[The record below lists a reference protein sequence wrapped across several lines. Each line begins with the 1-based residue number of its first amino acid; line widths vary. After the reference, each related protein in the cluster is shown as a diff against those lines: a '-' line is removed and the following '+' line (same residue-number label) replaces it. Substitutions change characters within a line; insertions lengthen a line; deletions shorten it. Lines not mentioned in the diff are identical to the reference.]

1 MRAACAV
8 LQGRFPGKAGW
19 AERGGPENVSSDEK
33 TLVGLDENWKVGED
47 ARR

>member
-1 MRAACAV
+1 MMAACAV
-8 LQGRFPGKAGW
+8 LLGRFPGEGGM
-19 AERGGPENVSSDEK
+19 GGPENVSSDEK